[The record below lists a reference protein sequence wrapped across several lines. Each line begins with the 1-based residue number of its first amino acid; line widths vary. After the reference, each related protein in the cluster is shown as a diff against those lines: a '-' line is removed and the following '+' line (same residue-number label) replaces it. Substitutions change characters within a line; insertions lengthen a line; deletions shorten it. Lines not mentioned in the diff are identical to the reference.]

1 MAPPPP
7 ARLDGWKAIAEY
19 LGRDARTLQRWRVER
34 GRAGP
39 SSRST
44 PKTTRSGRLRRLSSR
59 RRHPTLALIPDSTQ
73 AFPVDLDA
81 DGRREV
87 IALVWLQ
94 TRQALELGETYA
106 LSTNGTTL
114 WSFVF
119 TRPGGRLYTWSLA
132 MTNSRGFFSEGG
144 QTAEQTSFAP
154 NRRNLEAEWGPAQF
168 DVRHSLTV
176 AGVADLPFGRG
187 RRFSPARRDG

>member
-1 MAPPPP
+1 MGGKPSPST
-7 ARLDGWKAIAEY
+7 WIATRA
-19 LGRDARTLQRWRVER
+19 LSGAGASSVEEPDPR
-34 GRAGP
+34 RA
-39 SSRST
+39 
-44 PKTTRSGRLRRLSSR
+44 R
-59 RRHPTLALIPDSTQ
+59 RRRPPDLGVYAACPRGGGTPRSPSIPDSTQ

-87 IALVWLQ
+87 VALVRLQ

-114 WSFVF
+114 WSFAF